1 MSIFSTMNNYG
12 KMVKFSHTLFAL
24 PFAGLASVIAILQ
37 SSLGLNELLWKL
49 LLILICMFTARSAA
63 MGFNRYIDRDFD
75 KKNPRTANREI
86 PSGVLSPQSVL
97 GFTILFSILFL
108 IASFLLSP
116 LCFYLAIPT
125 LFIILF
131 YSYSKRFTVFCHFI
145 LGLGIG
151 IAPSGAWIA
160 IKNELELIPA
170 LWSFGLMFHIAG
182 FDILYSSQDVEIDKK
197 LGLYSIPSKL
207 GIPKAFLIAKVCH
220 IIAFSLF
227 IWAGYLANLQTFY
240 FVFMAIIGV
249 LFTLEHLLVT
259 PTNLEKLPIAFFHI
273 NASISIVL
281 FIGILLDTW
290 KDLLQKFAG

>member
-1 MSIFSTMNNYG
+1 
-12 KMVKFSHTLFAL
+12 MVKFSHTLFAL

-227 IWAGYLANLQTFY
+227 IWAGYLANLQTFQCVY
-240 FVFMAIIGV
+240 QYSFIHWYSARHMERSITKIRW
-249 LFTLEHLLVT
+249 LR
-259 PTNLEKLPIAFFHI
+259 IATEAQSHGDFQCRW
-273 NASISIVL
+273 L
-281 FIGILLDTW
+281 Y
-290 KDLLQKFAG
+290 K